1 MFIYSVKGNTLK
13 LFGIIAL
20 AITAVLVLIFALPSE
35 NAVMAGSIFEGKESV
50 NYDKIKTDDSRKEF
64 LRQFGWETEENA
76 VEEVE
81 IRIPEDFDRVMNS
94 YNEVQK
100 SQGLDLSQYKGKT
113 VMRYTYGITNY
124 PDYEGTVYANIIIYK
139 NRVIGG
145 DICSADVE
153 GFIHGF
159 EMPKKEAESTK

>member
-1 MFIYSVKGNTLK
+1 MFICSVKGNTLK
-13 LFGIIAL
+13 LWGVIAL
-20 AITAVLVLIFALPSE
+20 AVIAVLVLIIALPSE
-35 NAVMAGSIFEGKESV
+35 NAVMAGSIFEGKDTV
-50 NYDKIKTDDSRKEF
+50 DYDKIKTDDSRKEF
-64 LRQFGWETEENA
+64 LKQFGWETEGA
-76 VEEVE
+76 AIEEVE
-81 IRIPEDFDRVMNS
+81 IRIPEDFDRIMNS

-100 SQGLDLSQYKGKT
+100 AQGLDLSQYKGKT

-124 PDYEGTVYANIIIYK
+124 PDYSGTVYANIIIYK

-159 EMPKKEAESTK
+159 EMPKGETGDK

>member
-13 LFGIIAL
+13 LFGIFTLAIVAVIAL
-20 AITAVLVLIFALPSE
+20 IIALPSE
-35 NAVMAGSIFEGKESV
+35 NAVLAGSIFQGNDTL
-50 NYDKIKTDDSRKEF
+50 NYDKIKTDDQRKEF
-64 LRQFGWETEENA
+64 LSQFGWETDA
-76 VEEVE
+76 TMIEEVE
-81 IRIPEDFDRVMNS
+81 IRIPEDFDKIMNS

-100 SQGLDLSQYKGKT
+100 AQGLDLSQYKGKT

-124 PDYEGTVYANIIIYK
+124 PDYEGTVYANIIVYK

-159 EMPKKEAESTK
+159 EMPVSEDTQK